1 MAALPQRPFEELRH
15 MPSIPTFVP
24 THILIELLGAD
35 ACTGDLIE
43 RHTNT
48 ETGSSR
54 LVQVS
59 VLEELPENFEPF
71 PVEVDEEPFEFNGYD
86 GDLDVPS
93 YYGCDVD

>member
-1 MAALPQRPFEELRH
+1 MA
-15 MPSIPTFVP
+15 SIPASAR
-24 THILIELLGAD
+24 THIQIELLGAEIS
-35 ACTGDLIE
+35 TGALIE

-59 VLEELPENFEPF
+59 VLEELPENFSPF
-71 PVEVDEEPFEFNGYD
+71 LDEVDEEPFEFNGYD

-93 YYGCDVD
+93 YYGSDVD